1 MGFYKYSVIDSPDNS
16 PTCAERDHYP
26 VFNPDD
32 PRHNPSSTTP
42 FRRQESHTSSSDSQK
57 QQSHWVQD
65 LPRRSLHKARSGL
78 LALRSGFLR
87 RPRQNINIEDAP
99 AHHRELS
106 SASTQEDLGFG
117 VALYRTNVP
126 WPPTDDE
133 PSIDVLMRAA
143 AFHPLANIASAPEVQ
158 DFLTW
163 GPHDPD
169 VVFSDQAGMAFHA
182 SPTFNR
188 TCDHIAH
195 PQSSHEAKA
204 ERDGDQEI
212 DMKQQTNVTLE
223 ARSATS
229 STDWETISSSSICST
244 GGNEQRLHGAYDAQ
258 AEHVQ
263 DQTIPQYS
271 QSIILNGGFSMAQSS
286 KEVKPI
292 ELSGNLTLSKQ
303 LLVNKRSSESVMRQ
317 ISGVSSQSS
326 KASEGQGS
334 SSIQSEGLA
343 ATQERL
349 LQWNSSASFADD
361 SLSTSSL
368 ETGSLEVPIFFPG
381 WHEAMMEQWAS
392 GGENSHELPV
402 PF

>member
-1 MGFYKYSVIDSPDNS
+1 M
-16 PTCAERDHYP
+16 
-26 VFNPDD
+26 FNPHD
-32 PRHNPSSTTP
+32 PRHNPPSTTP

-87 RPRQNINIEDAP
+87 RPRQNMNIENAP

-133 PSIDVLMRAA
+133 PSIDILMRAA

-158 DFLTW
+158 DFLTL
-163 GPHDPD
+163 GSHDPD
-169 VVFSDQAGMAFHA
+169 AVFSDQAGMAFHA

-188 TCDHIAH
+188 SCDHIAH
-195 PQSSHEAKA
+195 PQSSHETKA
-204 ERDGDQEI
+204 ERNGDQEI
-212 DMKQQTNVTLE
+212 DMEQETNVTLE
-223 ARSATS
+223 AHSATS

-244 GGNEQRLHGAYDAQ
+244 GGNEQRLHDAYDSQ
-258 AEHVQ
+258 AEHAQ
-263 DQTIPQYS
+263 GRTNSQHS
-271 QSIILNGGFSMAQSS
+271 QSIILNGGILTAQSN

-292 ELSGNLTLSKQ
+292 KLSGNLTLSKQ
-303 LLVNKRSSESVMRQ
+303 PLVNKNKSVIRRV
-317 ISGVSSQSS
+317 SGVSSQSS
-326 KASEGQGS
+326 NASEGQGS
-334 SSIQSEGLA
+334 SSIQSEALA

-349 LQWNSSASFADD
+349 LQQNSSASFADD

-392 GGENSHELPV
+392 GSESHHELPASL
-402 PF
+402 